1 MSREAGDGD
10 AESTSSRRIGLAA
23 IRGALH
29 SPQHF
34 AHEALPPSPRV
45 NPFLKYLA
53 LAFLMAAPASADVV
67 YYEGRL
73 SVDGVPFA
81 GTGRFKFALVGGQ
94 GAALWSSGDI
104 SLTVSDGVYAVRLG
118 ESVQAPPIDS
128 AVLRGTPPP
137 KLRIWFHRDGKG
149 WVVAG
154 ADVPLTSK
162 PVTPA
167 KPQ

>member
-1 MSREAGDGD
+1 L
-10 AESTSSRRIGLAA
+10 RRIGLAA
-23 IRGALH
+23 IPTTLH
-29 SPQHF
+29 SPRHF
-34 AHEALPPSPRV
+34 AHDVLSSPPCV
-45 NPFLKYLA
+45 NPFSKYLA
-53 LAFLMAAPASADVV
+53 LALLMATPALADVV

-81 GTGRFKFALVGGQ
+81 GTGRFRFALVGEQ
-94 GAALWSSGDI
+94 GATLWSSGDI
-104 SLTVSDGVYAVRLG
+104 SLTLSDGVYAVRLG
-118 ESVQAPPIDS
+118 ESAQAPPIDS

-137 KLRIWFHRDGKG
+137 KLRIWFHREGKG
-149 WVVAG
+149 WALAS